1 MDQVGYD
8 GESAVC
14 FGYLKSLDAMNTTD
28 FISFYILND
37 IYLLQPQRQINS
49 RPPIHLPIL

>member
-37 IYLLQPQRQINS
+37 IKTCYLFVATTETNKF
-49 RPPIHLPIL
+49 